1 MTDTTAATVKGL
13 IACSSCG
20 RDMSVDADA
29 CPARGGPNTWVHPTL
44 GNVITHLNTLTRE
57 TRFEARGHRMAMQ
70 CSHQT
75 PRQAFGSL
83 MMMLG
88 MVCLIVGIFFGPL
101 LMLGVLG
108 IGFGGLLTLF
118 GLSATTRH
126 ELTLD
131 LRVPGIVVGSCDT
144 AFWQD
149 VLEIVRASPGQ
160 VGSGPKPP
168 TEPPMWT

>member
-1 MTDTTAATVKGL
+1 MTHTTPATTKGL

-29 CPARGGPNTWVHPTL
+29 CPACGGPNSWVHPTL
-44 GNVITHLNTLTRE
+44 GKVITHLNTLPRA

-75 PRQAFGSL
+75 PRQVFGSL

-101 LMLGVLG
+101 LMVG
-108 IGFGGLLTLF
+108 ILSICIGGLLTLF

-131 LRVPGIVVGSCDT
+131 LRVPGIVVGTCDT
-144 AFWQD
+144 AFWRD
-149 VLEIVRASPGQ
+149 VLEIVRASQGQ
-160 VGSGPKPP
+160 TAPGPKPP